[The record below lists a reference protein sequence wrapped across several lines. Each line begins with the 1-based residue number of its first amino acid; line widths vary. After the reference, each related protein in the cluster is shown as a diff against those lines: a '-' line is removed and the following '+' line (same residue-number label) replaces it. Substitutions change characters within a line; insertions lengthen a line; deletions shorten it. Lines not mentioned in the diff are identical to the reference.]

1 QVRQLGVS
9 AASLMHLAWAQ
20 VLGRLSGRDTV
31 VFGTVLIGRLGGT
44 EGAERTLGVFINT
57 LPLRIDLAE
66 QTARDAVLQ
75 THRRL
80 TGLLAHEHASLAL
93 AQRCSALP
101 AGAPLFSA

>member
-1 QVRQLGVS
+1 RVASGCRAEPAHPRSGAATGAFS

-57 LPLRIDLAE
+57 LRC
-66 QTARDAVLQ
+66 VLI
-75 THRRL
+75 
-80 TGLLAHEHASLAL
+80 
-93 AQRCSALP
+93 
-101 AGAPLFSA
+101 